1 MISRSEDPE
10 PFVSQM
16 TGFENRIFLYGK
28 LGQDENE
35 TELGLV
41 LERSVLYGSLKM
53 DHKQISF
60 VKFLF

>member
-1 MISRSEDPE
+1 MICRSEDPE
-10 PFVSQM
+10 PFASQM
-16 TGFENRIFLYGK
+16 TGFENRILLYGK

-35 TELGLV
+35 N
-41 LERSVLYGSLKM
+41 SDWSLNGRYYTDHEM